1 MTVGMDLEALRAE
14 LVVTATVH
22 MGKREVPL
30 SGLPLDAIVDICR
43 RHWSDVGGLF
53 DKLVGQVASGDIDP
67 ELNTMNWLGGAL
79 LAALPQ
85 VAAEIITVCAGW
97 SLEAAEV
104 VRALPA
110 PVQLEALD
118 KIAALTFTSEMP
130 PKKVMETVIRML
142 GGVTKTL
149 IGSAA

>member
-1 MTVGMDLEALRAE
+1 MAETDLAALRAE
-14 LVVTATVH
+14 LLVTATVQ
-22 MGKREVPL
+22 MGKREVQI

-43 RHWSDVGGLF
+43 RHWNDVSGLF
-53 DKLVGQVASGDIDP
+53 DNLVAQVASGEIDP
-67 ELNTMNWLGGAL
+67 DLGTMNWLGSAL
-79 LAALPQ
+79 LTSLPQ

-97 SLEAAEV
+97 SLEAAEI

-110 PVQLEALD
+110 PVQIEALD

-130 PKKVMETVIRML
+130 PKKVIETVIRML

-149 IGSAA
+149 IGSPA